1 MGCHSSRPVTAI
13 FLSDTAALLILPY
26 FERWLHDYTDWT
38 HIRSCTINE
47 SGLMIVLCISPY
59 IVAHLL
65 FMLRCY
71 CNYSFLIRLFHIC
84 ICYTPSLFC
93 TCIYLL
99 SNGKSPT
106 NVTVT
111 SHHTVSRHFWV

>member
-1 MGCHSSRPVTAI
+1 MI
-13 FLSDTAALLILPY
+13 F
-26 FERWLHDYTDWT
+26 
-38 HIRSCTINE
+38 
-47 SGLMIVLCISPY
+47 LCISLY

-71 CNYSFLIRLFHIC
+71 CNYSLLIRLFHIC
-84 ICYTPSLFC
+84 ICHTLSLFC

-106 NVTVT
+106 NVIVT
-111 SHHTVSRHFWV
+111 SHHTDSRHFWV